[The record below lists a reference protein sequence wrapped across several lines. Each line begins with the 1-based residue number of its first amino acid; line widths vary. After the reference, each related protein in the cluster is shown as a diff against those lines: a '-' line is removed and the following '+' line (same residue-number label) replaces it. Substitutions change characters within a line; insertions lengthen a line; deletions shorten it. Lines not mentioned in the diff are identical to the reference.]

1 MIVSDAITRGDEG
14 LWAAEILPESERV
27 LPPTTMAVADG
38 AGATVKG
45 RLSFDRK
52 DSKVVEM
59 DGSDLATPEL
69 GYPRSR
75 KR

>member
-1 MIVSDAITRGDEG
+1 
-14 LWAAEILPESERV
+14 
-27 LPPTTMAVADG
+27 MAVADG